1 MSGHFANFLLQTN
14 GDCILQFILL
24 QLAGF
29 YPAEKNSFQK
39 NLK

>member
-14 GDCILQFILL
+14 GDCILQLILL

-29 YPAEKNSFQK
+29 LSGGKTVFQK

>member
-1 MSGHFANFLLQTN
+1 MSGHFATFLLQTN

-29 YPAEKNSFQK
+29 YPAEKTVFRK
-39 NLK
+39 I